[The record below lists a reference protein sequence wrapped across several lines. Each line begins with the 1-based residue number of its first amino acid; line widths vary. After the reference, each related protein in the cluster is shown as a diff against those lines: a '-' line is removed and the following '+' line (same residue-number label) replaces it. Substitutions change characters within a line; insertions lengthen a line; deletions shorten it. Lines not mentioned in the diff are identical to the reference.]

1 MQAQIELAQQLLDS
15 CAVGS
20 DTGNVSQEAHDAL
33 AAAIA
38 KAQDALDS
46 TDASVLSQAAEEL
59 KQAAETFT
67 DQIITTDKSELN
79 EWIAKAHALQGSAY
93 TTDSWAALETA
104 LAQAETILAQSDSQ
118 EEVDQAA
125 ADLQNAMNALQA
137 KASASALNALQDMVG
152 KAEALGSDDD
162 ALNAAITAAKALL
175 ADPDNASVTAVV
187 SALLDLSEAMQDL
200 NGSSDVE

>member
-1 MQAQIELAQQLLDS
+1 MRALNAAYDSARTVYETYKVTQAQLDDAQQALAAANDTALALLEGKEALQAQIELAQQLLDS

-33 AAAIA
+33 AATIA

-79 EWIAKAHALQGSAY
+79 EWIAKAACFAGIRIHDPTAGLPWKQHWPRPKR
-93 TTDSWAALETA
+93 SWHSRTA
-104 LAQAETILAQSDSQ
+104 RKKSIRLPQICRT
-118 EEVDQAA
+118 
-125 ADLQNAMNALQA
+125 
-137 KASASALNALQDMVG
+137 
-152 KAEALGSDDD
+152 
-162 ALNAAITAAKALL
+162 
-175 ADPDNASVTAVV
+175 P
-187 SALLDLSEAMQDL
+187 
-200 NGSSDVE
+200 